1 MNQNLREYDDVL
13 FEHYARVGKAFSS
26 ATRVEMLDILSN
38 GPRSVEVLASQMGES
53 VANISRHL
61 QLLREA
67 RLVIGKRRG
76 RSVFYHITDS
86 RVMTLLAQMREF
98 AELHYLEIDK
108 TRRDFCENRIGFDPV
123 SKTELLQLLRDGE
136 AIAIDV
142 RPAEEYKTAHLS
154 GALSIP
160 LEQLEQLM
168 KDLPDDRE
176 IIAYCRGPHCVLS
189 VEAVQLLRNKGF
201 RAHRVELGPAEFT
214 NAGFSVVR
222 PGSSYAEMDLGPYIR
237 E

>member
-26 ATRVEMLDILSN
+26 ATRVEMLDILCN

-67 RLVIGKRRG
+67 RLVIGKRQG
-76 RSVFYHITDS
+76 RSVLYRIADT

-108 TRRDFCENRIGFDPV
+108 TRRDFCESRIGFDPV
-123 SKTELLQLLRDGE
+123 SKTELLRRLRDGE

-142 RPAEEYKTAHLS
+142 RPSEEYENAHLS

-160 LEQLEQLM
+160 LDQLEELM
-168 KDLPDDRE
+168 KELPDDRE
-176 IIAYCRGPHCVLS
+176 IIAYCRGPHCVMS
-189 VEAVQLLRNKGF
+189 VEAAACLKELGY
-201 RAHRVELGPAEFT
+201 RAHAI
-214 NAGFSVVR
+214 
-222 PGSSYAEMDLGPYIR
+222 DLGPSEWQASGFLLNSFSAPIV
-237 E
+237 